1 MKNNKYLDNDIIE
14 ILNDFLETTSERK
27 LKVTIQSD
35 KGTFE
40 NPVNISEINI

>member
-27 LKVTIQSD
+27 LKVTIQSV
-35 KGTFE
+35 KGSFE
-40 NPVNISEINI
+40 NPVNIDQINI